1 MFRLMLWTFHDQ
13 LLQIERKEGR
23 RIVLME
29 CFSSKGNEKKSKK
42 NNKENIFDF
51 ETQNT
56 CKR

>member
-1 MFRLMLWTFHDQ
+1 MLWTFHDQ